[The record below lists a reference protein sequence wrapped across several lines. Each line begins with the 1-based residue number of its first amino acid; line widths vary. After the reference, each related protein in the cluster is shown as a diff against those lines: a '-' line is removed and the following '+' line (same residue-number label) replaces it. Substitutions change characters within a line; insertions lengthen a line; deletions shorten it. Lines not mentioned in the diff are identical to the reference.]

1 MGGVALDPR
10 PREGEDRHPGRREEV
25 QDMAKRRS
33 GKKLGFWYLFCVG
46 LLRPALLLLTKRDWR
61 GVENLRPAIQPDGSQ
76 EGVVVCPNHISWF
89 DPLVSAHFFYDNGR
103 PPRFLG
109 KESVFRVP
117 VFGWILRN
125 AGQIPVYRET
135 SDAANAVR
143 DAVAAVQRGECV
155 VLYPEGTITRDPG
168 IWPMRGK
175 TGAAR
180 VALLSGA
187 PLIPVAMWG
196 PQDVM
201 RPYVSEFR
209 ILPRKTMHVIAGNAV
224 DIDDLRGRPLD
235 AELLQEAT
243 DRLVDAIVLLLEGLR
258 GETAPAERFDFKAY
272 RAARAAASG
281 DASEQQGTTGSTD
294 EERSH
299 D

>member
-1 MGGVALDPR
+1 MS
-10 PREGEDRHPGRREEV
+10 
-25 QDMAKRRS
+25 KRAS
-33 GKKLGFWYLFCVG
+33 GKRLGFWYLFCVG
-46 LLRPALLLLTKRDWR
+46 LLKPGLMLLTKRDWQ
-61 GVENLRPAIQPDGSQ
+61 GVENLRADVRPDGSQ

-89 DPLVSAHFFYDNGR
+89 DPLVSAHFCYDNGR

-117 VFGWILRN
+117 VAGWLLRQ

-135 SDAANAVR
+135 ADAANAVR
-143 DAVAAVQRGECV
+143 DAIDAVKRGECV

-196 PQDVM
+196 PEAVM
-201 RPYVSEFR
+201 RPYVKEFR
-209 ILPRKTMHVIAGNAV
+209 ILPRKTMQVVVGPAV
-224 DIDDLRGRPLD
+224 DIDDLRGKPLD
-235 AELLQEAT
+235 ADVLQEAT
-243 DRLVDAIVLLLEGLR
+243 DRLVDAIVVLLEGLR
-258 GETAPAERFDFKAY
+258 GETAPQERFDFKAY
-272 RAARAAASG
+272 RAAQAADAGAGQVRSEPSG
-281 DASEQQGTTGSTD
+281 SND
-294 EERSH
+294 EERSQ